1 MVFVFVSPALEDS
14 LGVVFMSVSLSE
26 SGVVVVG
33 KLIVPW
39 SSRMARP
46 EGVWRSGGRGLLW
59 VFGLRVLD
67 LLGGW
72 SGIEGMVS
80 VCLAGCLYT

>member
-1 MVFVFVSPALEDS
+1 MILPSSVSTTFVFVSDFSSVLM
-14 LGVVFMSVSLSE
+14 LVSLSP
-26 SGVVVVG
+26 SSSVVDVG

-39 SSRMARP
+39 SSRMASP
-46 EGVWRSGGRGLLW
+46 EGVWRIAGRGLLT
-59 VFGLRVLD
+59 VIG

-80 VCLAGCLYT
+80 DCLSGCLV

>member
-1 MVFVFVSPALEDS
+1 M
-14 LGVVFMSVSLSE
+14 GVSLSS
-26 SGVVVVG
+26 SGVEVG

-46 EGVWRSGGRGLLW
+46 EGVWRSAGRGLLW
-59 VFGLRVLD
+59 VFGLRVVD

-80 VCLAGCLYT
+80 VCLSVVGVFCINEVV